1 MDIEYIENRI
11 KAELLNKPFEA
22 WNYNTIDFLIY
33 IYDFEQYNQ
42 YYNMNLLLLEDYIN
56 WYQEQ
61 SSEISN
67 KTYSLEK
74 LLDLKNE
81 IKKNLNVSNYY
92 KNFLNNNKEKIYN
105 TIFDNIYFLFIII
118 VMIIFLIVKSFLSCI
133 FIEKKNAPQIMDNIN
148 PKSLIKLLLDNI
160 SI

>member
-133 FIEKKNAPQIMDNIN
+133 FIEKKKEPQIMDNIN